1 MSIRQINITAEQPPI
16 DLYIGR
22 VAENEVTGVEFDLTP
37 WIQTYGEGAATI
49 VMKRWGDTDPYPVA
63 LEIDENG
70 KAEYYRR
77 QSQYFGWSLSERF
90 IPNRDLPKF
99 VQIELKGDLR
109 SGLLDATVI
118 TKSGMKMTGTVV
130 VYKK

>member
-1 MSIRQINITAEQPPI
+1 MKIEEAIGLAGLVGLAVIGILKESHREERKRTESFGMLPI
-16 DLYIGR
+16 DW
-22 VAENEVTGVEFDLTP
+22 FDYRLLDNHGFTR
-37 WIQTYGEGAATI
+37 I
-49 VMKRWGDTDPYPVA
+49 
-63 LEIDENG
+63 LIDENG

-77 QSQYFGWSLSERF
+77 QSQYFGWSLSEKF

>member
-1 MSIRQINITAEQPPI
+1 MNTKEFWGLVGLVGLA
-16 DLYIGR
+16 
-22 VAENEVTGVEFDLTP
+22 VVGVLSESRKEERERTESFGMLPVDWFDYRMLDNHGFTR
-37 WIQTYGEGAATI
+37 I
-49 VMKRWGDTDPYPVA
+49 
-63 LEIDENG
+63 LIDENG

-77 QSQYFGWSLSERF
+77 QSQYFGWSLSEKF

-109 SGLLDATVI
+109 SGVLNATVI
-118 TKSGMKMTGTVV
+118 TRSGMRMTGTVV